1 MDGSESFATVAAG
14 GNNREPAPPTW
25 DGSDPA
31 INYQVFEKNVRYW
44 QYESELD
51 KKKQGVRLLRGLTGL
66 ARASVDSLEFDQVAT
81 EKGVENIMK
90 RFKEEFA
97 PHLEVSLP
105 RAFEKAI
112 YGQPRSHKETMQEY
126 LLRADRAFFMLTKE
140 GVTLPDAAVGYVLY
154 RQASLTESQDLRF
167 SAWAQG
173 KYDRVT
179 VTTCLRKLDKVV
191 AEKSKSSGTFLQEED
206 GDGSEHEAYPVE
218 FEDQKDED
226 QFVYVEEGDMDKIY
240 DEDEIQIV
248 LATYQE
254 VRKAIQSSQKG
265 RRFWKGKGRGSPG
278 QDFFKNKK
286 KIHIEQL
293 KLRTRCAR
301 CGNIGHWAKE
311 CKNEPDGKGK
321 SYQGSTASSVKAPS
335 SAGQSWYVSTGF
347 DGCSNSILDT
357 NFGVWCRGDC
367 TEDEVLGTHQVDKWG
382 FAFHEDEPL
391 DGQLR
396 GSETVFR
403 GPKGL
408 VFEKG
413 HDGSCCLFCLFIGLT
428 TSPSTAVVDTA
439 AQDGLIG
446 RPALERLKQ
455 QLGAIGLR
463 ISWTKKKAKAHGV
476 GGPAKVVGI
485 AAIPLGLAG
494 TTGILETTVVEN
506 DVPLLLPVTLL
517 GSLQAVI
524 DVHAEKMLFRRLDRT
539 VDLIRLPSGHL
550 AVDVLNFGTE
560 GYKHPTEAIHAG
572 LGESDFR
579 CGSGSEV
586 GDTMFT
592 IVHRFLV
599 MSDRLALFRRAFNR
613 PAADAP
619 MDPVERPK
627 RNSKRAIARW
637 RQVLDKAFCLQQLI
651 GLEESVNSWLP
662 QALGDPK
669 HSQLSS
675 KQLEEYVATAESMK
689 PLQGKVAA
697 TKMAAECQH
706 PAERLTMGGNQYGS
720 WVICWD
726 CHSRWKAPPYHVRET
741 KKAKAKP
748 AAMPA
753 SSAEEFKSQQA
764 KEQIAKEIRA
774 EFEEKFQVHAKKFR
788 EDVQQTRL
796 DAQKNV
802 GVLQSELREAAKMA
816 VLNDIMM
823 SEYAEMSM
831 GKTRYEEHK
840 GYYDG
845 EMFGMAERKLAFRE
859 EMQALTELQEAC
871 REIPSQMTEGPG
883 QHTGCGVD
891 SFRSEERPSEVSLTS
906 GDKETWVRLKGE
918 GAKERMRA
926 LEEGAY
932 YEIAE
937 LYIEGVEGGRF
948 AVNYAEELEDGE
960 HYVVKMR
967 PTIKTLVEDE
977 ISEVE
982 ETALPKKTKTR
993 LRRVEGQVRRV
1004 EGLQGERRVEGEQ
1017 GGTFAVDVAEVYS
1030 PPRIASTAGKAGL
1043 NAGGSYDIQTGYDLG
1058 TPQGVEA
1065 MWNGLVEED
1074 PELAVLC
1081 PPCTPFSV
1089 LQSLNYDRMPL
1100 VKALGLL
1107 GEGLHHL
1114 DVAAEV
1120 ALRQYYRGKIFLF
1133 EHPLGSKAWS
1143 EESMEHIMQLPG
1155 VFVCRTD
1162 MCRYGM
1168 RVRDGLNLKPTRW
1181 VTNSWEI
1188 AKELQRRCN
1197 GGHQHETLMGGKA
1210 AAAAVYPPQLCQ
1222 AVVRGLRRHLRA
1234 QGKLSEVKL
1243 EESHVI
1249 EVMAVR
1255 RQLDEEGGDDDLDVF
1270 EDILPEEV
1278 EQY

>member
-31 INYQVFEKNVRYW
+31 VNYQVFEKNVRYW

-90 RFKEEFA
+90 RLQEEFA

-173 KYDRVT
+173 KYDRAT

-335 SAGQSWYVSTGF
+335 SAGQSWYVSTGS

-367 TEDEVLGTHQVDKWG
+367 TENEVLGTHHVDKG
-382 FAFHEDEPL
+382 DFSFHEDEPL

-413 HDGSCCLFCLFIGLT
+413 HDGPCCLFIGLT

-476 GGPAKVVGI
+476 GGPAKVIGI

-524 DVHAEKMLFRRLDRT
+524 DVRAEKMLFRRLDRT

-560 GYKHPTEAIHAG
+560 GYKHPIEAIHAG
-572 LGESDFR
+572 LDESDFR

-586 GDTMFT
+586 GDTTMFLQLHDRASLSGHVGSLGAVST
-592 IVHRFLV
+592 CFQSASRRCTYGPCGAPQTQFEASNSSVEASLGQGLLSSTTHWIGRIGELMASTGLGGPEAFPIVLQAVRRVRGHRGVHEAFAREDCSNQDGCRMSTPSRTTDHGRQSVRLV
-599 MSDRLALFRRAFNR
+599 GDLLGLSQQVEGTAVLRSGDQEGQGEVGSYAGEFSRGVQESAGQG
-613 PAADAP
+613 ADCKGDQSGVRGEVPSSCEEAQRGCTADQVGGTEERGSSP
-619 MDPVERPK
+619 VRTSRGCQDGSVERHHDE
-627 RNSKRAIARW
+627 RVCRDVGGQDSLRGA
-637 RQVLDKAFCLQQLI
+637 Q
-651 GLEESVNSWLP
+651 GLLRRRDVRHGREEACFSRGDAGFDRTTEGVP
-662 QALGDPK
+662 GDP
-669 HSQLSS
+669 
-675 KQLEEYVATAESMK
+675 E
-689 PLQGKVAA
+689 PDD
-697 TKMAAECQH
+697 
-706 PAERLTMGGNQYGS
+706 GGPNAGS
-720 WVICWD
+720 
-726 CHSRWKAPPYHVRET
+726 
-741 KKAKAKP
+741 
-748 AAMPA
+748 
-753 SSAEEFKSQQA
+753 
-764 KEQIAKEIRA
+764 
-774 EFEEKFQVHAKKFR
+774 
-788 EDVQQTRL
+788 
-796 DAQKNV
+796 
-802 GVLQSELREAAKMA
+802 
-816 VLNDIMM
+816 
-823 SEYAEMSM
+823 
-831 GKTRYEEHK
+831 
-840 GYYDG
+840 
-845 EMFGMAERKLAFRE
+845 
-859 EMQALTELQEAC
+859 
-871 REIPSQMTEGPG
+871 G
-883 QHTGCGVD
+883 QHTWCGVD
-891 SFRSEERPSEVSLTS
+891 GFKSEERPSEVSLTS
-906 GDKETWVRLKGE
+906 CDKE
-918 GAKERMRA
+918 AERR
-926 LEEGAY
+926 
-932 YEIAE
+932 
-937 LYIEGVEGGRF
+937 RR
-948 AVNYAEELEDGE
+948 
-960 HYVVKMR
+960 KR
-967 PTIKTLVEDE
+967 EDE
-977 ISEVE
+977 
-982 ETALPKKTKTR
+982 
-993 LRRVEGQVRRV
+993 
-1004 EGLQGERRVEGEQ
+1004 
-1017 GGTFAVDVAEVYS
+1017 GT
-1030 PPRIASTAGKAGL
+1030 
-1043 NAGGSYDIQTGYDLG
+1043 
-1058 TPQGVEA
+1058 
-1065 MWNGLVEED
+1065 
-1074 PELAVLC
+1074 
-1081 PPCTPFSV
+1081 
-1089 LQSLNYDRMPL
+1089 
-1100 VKALGLL
+1100 
-1107 GEGLHHL
+1107 
-1114 DVAAEV
+1114 
-1120 ALRQYYRGKIFLF
+1120 
-1133 EHPLGSKAWS
+1133 
-1143 EESMEHIMQLPG
+1143 
-1155 VFVCRTD
+1155 
-1162 MCRYGM
+1162 
-1168 RVRDGLNLKPTRW
+1168 
-1181 VTNSWEI
+1181 
-1188 AKELQRRCN
+1188 
-1197 GGHQHETLMGGKA
+1197 
-1210 AAAAVYPPQLCQ
+1210 
-1222 AVVRGLRRHLRA
+1222 
-1234 QGKLSEVKL
+1234 
-1243 EESHVI
+1243 
-1249 EVMAVR
+1249 
-1255 RQLDEEGGDDDLDVF
+1255 
-1270 EDILPEEV
+1270 
-1278 EQY
+1278 